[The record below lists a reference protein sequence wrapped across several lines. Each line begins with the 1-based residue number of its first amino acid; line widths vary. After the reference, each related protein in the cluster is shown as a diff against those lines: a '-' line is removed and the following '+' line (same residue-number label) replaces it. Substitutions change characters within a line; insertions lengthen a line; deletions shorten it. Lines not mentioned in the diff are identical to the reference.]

1 MADRRSFLGAVSG
14 VAATLVLSEA
24 GAGAATSPAP
34 QPAPTASA
42 AKPISPAARAQA
54 EAMRAFDPHLSE
66 AQLETIARG
75 IDAANAAGGKLN
87 ARGRVLHNGD
97 EPVTSFFVDEVSA

>member
-24 GAGAATSPAP
+24 GASAATSPAP
-34 QPAPTASA
+34 VPAPTAAA

-54 EAMRAFDPHLSE
+54 EAMRAFDPHLSD
-66 AQLETIARG
+66 AQVETIARG

-87 ARGRVLHNGD
+87 VRGRALHNGD
-97 EPVTSFFVDEVSA
+97 EPVTSFSVAEVPA